1 MAKKCQKRL
10 CKKSL
15 LWRASSSIEKAI
27 GMINDNNKKV
37 LINLLHCKLAY
48 PKKKIYKN
56 LLILF

>member
-15 LWRASSSIEKAI
+15 SWCASSSIEKAI

-37 LINLLHCKLAY
+37 LINLLHFKLAN

-56 LLILF
+56 LLISF